1 MYLPHNVHIY
11 KISEDRFNIVKLSPH
26 IFTAQFKLNIC
37 IPRINMG
44 RYNLIT
50 MHVLIILRSSCL
62 INISRHAQV
71 NKYGD
76 CYDIATEN
84 QENQE
89 N

>member
-11 KISEDRFNIVKLSPH
+11 KISEDRFNIVSPH

-50 MHVLIILRSSCL
+50 MHVLIILRSSRL
-62 INISRHAQV
+62 IYLDMFRLTNMGISV
-71 NKYGD
+71 FV
-76 CYDIATEN
+76 TE
-84 QENQE
+84 
-89 N
+89 